1 MTGFR
6 ILGGGSLASS
16 DPPSFG
22 CSADSA
28 PLRGVITGIRKNGD
42 VPENSSS
49 PAAGAAAVQ
58 PAAGMSVIGD
68 PRRCGG
74 VDEAGGHSWRLSVVR
89 LEECPAERKKSRR
102 AEPAASGRKVAS
114 VAEGTR
120 SEERRVGKECRSR
133 WSPYH

>member
-16 DPPSFG
+16 LDLRCTRKSALRPPTAPSFG

-49 PAAGAAAVQ
+49 PAAGAAVVQ
-58 PAAGMSVIGD
+58 PAVGMSVIGD
-68 PRRCGG
+68 PGRCGG
-74 VDEAGGHSWRLSVVR
+74 VDEAAGTLLILSANEKGV
-89 LEECPAERKKSRR
+89 
-102 AEPAASGRKVAS
+102 
-114 VAEGTR
+114 
-120 SEERRVGKECRSR
+120 
-133 WSPYH
+133 